1 MTGVSSA
8 DRERSLLRADLKLA
22 VRSDRQAFGN
32 LTSHYFDFSA
42 ESLFMLGWCDDEDRT
57 AALDAIFHALWRSM
71 RFIKRLSDFER
82 ALVVQL
88 LTLSESR
95 SRKEETCSER
105 KMTSLTDE
113 SKLLLVAFEME
124 RWNMHTLRLAF
135 RMKTPEIHQRLLEIR
150 AQLLK
155 INLADLDEPSLHLL
169 ERVNLSFDRDLNQR
183 QRKSLIQAVSKSEV
197 AQEFKAEWMLY
208 RSEMIELR
216 QQMRSTEEERGPFLE
231 KLLGEVSETPME
243 KPSLTDHL
251 VNRVN
256 FTRFPRA
263 AKA

>member
-8 DRERSLLRADLKLA
+8 DRERSLLRADLKQA
-22 VRSDRQAFGN
+22 VRGDRQAFGN
-32 LTSHYFDFSA
+32 LTSQYFDFSA
-42 ESLFMLGWCDDEDRT
+42 ESLFMLGWCDDEERT
-57 AALDAIFHALWRSM
+57 AALDALFHALWRSM

-95 SRKEETCSER
+95 SRKEEACGHR
-105 KMTSLTDE
+105 RMASLGEE

-124 RWNMHTLRLAF
+124 RWSMHSLRLAF
-135 RMKTPEIHQRLLEIR
+135 RMKTPQVHKRLLETR
-150 AQLLK
+150 CQLLK
-155 INLADLDEPSLHLL
+155 INLDGLDETTLQLL

-197 AQEFKAEWMLY
+197 AKEFKAEWMLY

-216 QQMRSTEEERGPFLE
+216 QQMRSTEDQRDPFLE
-231 KLLGEVSETPME
+231 KLLGEVTECPMD
-243 KPSLTDHL
+243 KPSLADHL
-251 VNRVN
+251 VNRVH
-256 FTRFPRA
+256 FSRFPRA
-263 AKA
+263 AEA